1 MPKKTLLVVAPG
13 LPDFDRHAGSRRLYS
28 WLRILATEYD
38 VAFHILQS
46 RIVGE
51 SRRYAEALR
60 VLGIEIYPAQDTSL
74 KLLAR
79 RIDHGVL
86 FEFFHTAE
94 RMLPHLRLL
103 PPGPADRRLLL
114 GSPLCSRI
122 ARRRL
127 CRNGLEHARAR
138 WDSSE
143 VARRLLET
151 MARLPTL
158 TPKRLGAMDRARIRS
173 RATSEA
179 SGFDASVGRLSSLLR
194 WYYLRLARARL
205 PGHSSGI

>member
-94 RMLPHLRLL
+94 RMLPHLRPLRPDL
-103 PPGPADRRLLL
+103 PIAVSSADLHYVR
-114 GSPLCSRI
+114 
-122 ARRRL
+122 
-127 CRNGLEHARAR
+127 E
-138 WDSSE
+138 
-143 VARRLLET
+143 
-151 MARLPTL
+151 
-158 TPKRLGAMDRARIRS
+158 S
-173 RATSEA
+173 RAAAYAGTA
-179 SGFDASVGRLSSLLR
+179 SSTPERDGTP
-194 WYYLRLARARL
+194 AR
-205 PGHSSGI
+205 